1 MPRIPQLNTQS
12 ISTNAVDLGQGP
24 SVTRAGV
31 ASEALGQLGNQLMNL
46 GSNLMEKRKQAETST
61 FVNTKKNELN
71 RMIAQ
76 KETELDA
83 KYTGDPTGYSAEM
96 GDFLKGYYEEQKDL
110 APNEDAKLMFDN
122 EFNSFSTQVGLN
134 AQTKENK
141 RKAEYQ
147 SGLITEDA
155 FKNRQVLAQKPDTI
169 LATDFLNNSL
179 KSVNDGIGLYY
190 NETQAKELKRK
201 IGTDY
206 AGTLLEGFESSKRY
220 GEGLRFLNGK
230 DADGAIML
238 GYTDPKQIQAYKE
251 RFTRLAEQEVE
262 LSKRVFNT
270 QANDLSTAL
279 MQGMKVPQEVF
290 NSVAN
295 QTQFLKPEERALV
308 LDNLNNAKQY
318 NQMLNDLKT
327 MPVDKIRE
335 KAVFEIPRTEGD
347 IFNLTARQNMASMY
361 QKAATDMLNKKL
373 TDGASFAIESDST
386 IENLSKQAMD
396 LNNTD
401 SMKDY
406 ANRVTEKQKL
416 DGITNIK
423 LLDKSMAKTYGAIL
437 TSPNTETANLAYNQ
451 IRKGYGDKAGNVIS
465 ELIANEAIKPEHA
478 MAMYLPDESARKSS
492 LINISKKQEIDTS
505 FEKIKKTSELSEVF
519 DDDTV
524 INLKNSIS
532 INDPGKNRLW
542 LNNGIDSLLEL
553 EYKAARVN
561 GSTEKEAKEVALN
574 KVIKNNFSVAN
585 SKNSSV
591 VLTKE
596 YIPHQSKIQ
605 DYMTETL
612 NPINVKN
619 LKVTIPKSY
628 TEQMRIMGNEG
639 QELSQYYNDLSKNG
653 VWLTNNS
660 QNGVRLAKKTASGG
674 YAQVL
679 DDKGKP
685 IEISYDDMIK
695 TNVKRISRR
704 EGF

>member
-31 ASEALGQLGNQLMNL
+31 ASGALGQIGDQLMNL
-46 GSNLMEKRKQAETST
+46 GSNLMAKRKQAETST

-110 APNEDAKLMFDN
+110 APNDEAKLMFDN

-134 AQTKENK
+134 AQAKENK

-206 AGTLLEGFESSKRY
+206 AGTLLEGFESNKRY
-220 GEGLRFLNGK
+220 SEGLRFLNGK

-270 QANDLSTAL
+270 SVNDLSTAL
-279 MQGMKVPQEVF
+279 MQGLEVKQEVF

-295 QTQFLKPEERALV
+295 QAQFLKPEERALV

-327 MPVDKIRE
+327 MPIDKIRE
-335 KAVFEIPRTEGD
+335 KAVFEIPRAEGD
-347 IFNLTARQNMASMY
+347 IFNLTARQNMALMY
-361 QKAATDMLNKKL
+361 KNAATDMLNKKL
-373 TDGASFAIESDST
+373 TDGASFAIKADST
-386 IENLSKQAMD
+386 IENLSEQAKD
-396 LNNTD
+396 INDID
-401 SMKDY
+401 SMKEY
-406 ANRVTEKQKL
+406 STKVIQRQKM
-416 DGITNIK
+416 DGISNIK
-423 LLDKSMAKTYGAIL
+423 VLDDSLANTYGAML
-437 TSPNTETANLAYNQ
+437 KSKNTEASFTAFNNLKQ
-451 IRKGYGDKAGNVIS
+451 GYGDNFGLVVSDLIS
-465 ELIANEAIKPEHA
+465 KKQIEPERA
-478 MAMYLPDESARKSS
+478 MAMYLSDPNS
-492 LINISKKQEIDTS
+492 
-505 FEKIKKTSELSEVF
+505 IKKSFSNIDKAKEIKIEF
-519 DDDTV
+519 DKKGSDSDLNKIYEDD
-524 INLKNSIS
+524 SIS
-532 INDPGKNRLW
+532 DFKRSLAVNDPYQNNLW
-542 LNNGIDSLLEL
+542 IGNGVDNLIKL
-553 EYKAARVN
+553 EYQSGIVD
-561 GSTEKEAKEVALN
+561 GLSHKEAKSRAIENILT
-574 KVIKNNFSVAN
+574 KNIQIAK
-585 SKNSSV
+585 SKNSQV
-591 VLTKE
+591 ILTKDH
-596 YIPHQSKIQ
+596 IPYKSRIEDFMSDYLNKQNIHKQEFKIS
-605 DYMTETL
+605 DTYKE
-612 NPINVKN
+612 
-619 LKVTIPKSY
+619 KVRMADIDDVTGY
-628 TEQMRIMGNEG
+628 FN
-639 QELSQYYNDLSKNG
+639 NDLSKNG
-653 VWLTNNS
+653 VWITNDS
-660 QNGVRLAKKTASGG
+660 QSGATLRLKTSDG
-674 YAQVL
+674 YAPIL
-679 DDKGKP
+679 DKQGKP
-685 IEISYDDMIK
+685 VEIKFNDMIK
-695 TNVKRISRR
+695 SVTNKPVSYK